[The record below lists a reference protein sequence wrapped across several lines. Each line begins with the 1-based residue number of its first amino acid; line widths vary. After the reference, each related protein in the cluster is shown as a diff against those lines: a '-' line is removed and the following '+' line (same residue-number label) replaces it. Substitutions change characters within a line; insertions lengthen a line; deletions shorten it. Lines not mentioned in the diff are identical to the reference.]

1 MQYAKMPLEF
11 LRDSRLSKNDFRVLG
26 VLIYRS
32 NSDGKCWPSRSDI
45 STLSGLPKTRVSEV
59 VKRLSNLGFLNIKYV
74 SVSSSKTLRKE
85 YQIDYTKCNSM
96 ITQSVTPKQE
106 NDYTKRNSMITESV
120 SPIPITFFKQRIVT
134 EKKTVSA
141 KRISVFSFED
151 ILLVEI
157 PTILAEEKGFDLAW
171 KKWVKTKA
179 GQKKKK
185 DRFEKAEQVENVLG
199 NLEKWFLEGL
209 DIVEGLETA
218 ADREWI
224 GFRKG
229 YFEMSGSTRKPIL
242 SKNEEIDKAFAN
254 LRKGTDENN
263 GRRNEG
269 SDENTFGKL
278 PKHAGD
284 GIHREGVDI
293 GTKRLFS

>member
-32 NSDGKCWPSRSDI
+32 NSDGKCWPSRGDI
-45 STLSGLPKTRVSEV
+45 STLSGLPKTRVNEV
-59 VKRLSNLGFLNIKYV
+59 VKRLSNLGFLKIKYI

-96 ITQSVTPKQE
+96 ITQSVTP
-106 NDYTKRNSMITESV
+106 
-120 SPIPITFFKQRIVT
+120 IPITFFKHKIVT
-134 EKKTVSA
+134 EKKVVSA

-151 ILLVEI
+151 ILSVEI

-179 GQKKKK
+179 GQKRKK
-185 DRFEKAEQVENVLG
+185 DCFEKAEQVENVLG

-229 YFEMSGSTRKPIL
+229 YFEMSGIIRKPKL
-242 SKNEEIDKAFAN
+242 SKSEQINKAFAN
-254 LRKGTDENN
+254 LKNKTDGNNTKGND
-263 GRRNEG
+263 G
-269 SDENTFGKL
+269 SDENIVGDL
-278 PKHAGD
+278 SEYGSD
-284 GIHREGVDI
+284 GIHSESVGT
-293 GTKRLFS
+293 GTKRLLS

>member
-32 NSDGKCWPSRSDI
+32 NSDGKCWPSRGDI
-45 STLSGLPKTRVSEV
+45 STLSGLPKTRVNEV
-59 VKRLSNLGFLNIKYV
+59 VKRLSNLGFLKIKYI
-74 SVSSSKTLRKE
+74 SVSSSKILRKE

-96 ITQSVTPKQE
+96 ITQSVTPKKKD
-106 NDYTKRNSMITESV
+106 DYTKCNSMITQSV
-120 SPIPITFFKQRIVT
+120 TPIPITFFKHKIVT
-134 EKKTVSA
+134 EKKVVSA

-151 ILLVEI
+151 ILSVEI

-179 GQKKKK
+179 GQKRKK
-185 DRFEKAEQVENVLG
+185 DCFEKAEQVENVLG

-229 YFEMSGSTRKPIL
+229 YFEMSGIIRKPKL
-242 SKNEEIDKAFAN
+242 SKSEQINKAFAN
-254 LRKGTDENN
+254 LKNKTDGNNTKGND
-263 GRRNEG
+263 G
-269 SDENTFGKL
+269 SDENIVGDL
-278 PKHAGD
+278 SEYGSD
-284 GIHREGVDI
+284 GIHSESVGT
-293 GTKRLFS
+293 GTKRLLS